1 MRWAWHSFMFDL
13 VGISIMHP
21 PFFFSHTGLNDSLS
35 SGVKAKGGEGFTF
48 IELLVVL
55 AIFGILASL
64 IVPAFNSIGA
74 ARGVVAASYKISE
87 ALELAR
93 SEAVA
98 RRTYVWLGLQ
108 DSTNFGNRNLHLG
121 VVYSK
126 DGSTNN
132 SPTNIQ
138 AISRSILLENVALVE
153 LIETGE
159 NTPKYLGA
167 MALSTNIAGATF
179 SIGSQSFSK
188 KTITFTPAGE
198 AMLTGFPSSTT
209 SFESQILIGLRAC
222 RGITEST
229 NNDIAVVVD
238 SSTGI
243 PAIFRKQ

>member
-1 MRWAWHSFMFDL
+1 MFDS

-21 PFFFSHTGLNDSLS
+21 PFFFSHTSLKDSLS
-35 SGVKAKGGEGFTF
+35 SGVKAKGGEGFTVM
-48 IELLVVL
+48 ELLVVL
-55 AIFGILASL
+55 AIFGILAAL

-74 ARGVVAASYKISE
+74 ARGVVDASYKISE

-121 VVYSK
+121 IVYSK

-132 SPTNIQ
+132 GAANIQ
-138 AISRSILLENVALVE
+138 PVSRSILLEHVGLVE
-153 LIETGE
+153 IVNTGT
-159 NTPKYLGA
+159 NTAKYFGA
-167 MALSTNIAGATF
+167 MALATNSAGASF
-179 SIGSQSFSK
+179 SIGSKSFSD
-188 KTITFTPAGE
+188 KTITFTPMGE
-198 AMLTGFPSSTT
+198 AMLTGFPSITT
-209 SFESQILIGLRAC
+209 TFESQILIGLRTF

-238 SSTGI
+238 GSTGI

>member
-1 MRWAWHSFMFDL
+1 
-13 VGISIMHP
+13 MHP
-21 PFFFSHTGLNDSLS
+21 PFFSSHTSLNDSLS
-35 SGVKAKGGEGFTF
+35 SGVKARGGEGFTL

-55 AIFGILASL
+55 AILGILASV

-74 ARGVVAASYKISE
+74 ARGVVDASYKISE

-132 SPTNIQ
+132 SAANIQ
-138 AISRSILLENVALVE
+138 AISRSILLENVVLVDFV
-153 LIETGE
+153 ETGA
-159 NTPKYLGA
+159 NTSKYLGA
-167 MALSTNIAGATF
+167 MALATNSAGASF
-179 SIGSQSFSK
+179 SIGSQSFSN

-198 AMLTGFPSSTT
+198 AMLTGFPSFTT

-229 NNDIAVVVD
+229 NNDIAVIVD

-243 PAIFRKQ
+243 ASVFRKQ